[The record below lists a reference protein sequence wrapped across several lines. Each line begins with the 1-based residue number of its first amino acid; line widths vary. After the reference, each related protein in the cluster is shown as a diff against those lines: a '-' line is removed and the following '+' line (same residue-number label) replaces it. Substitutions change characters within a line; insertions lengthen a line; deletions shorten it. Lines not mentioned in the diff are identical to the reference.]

1 MVDGGNPEPGGR
13 LPLTGIRVI
22 EISSWVMAPSAGA
35 ILASYG
41 ADVVKVEP
49 SGGSDPIR
57 AYTVEVDGTTIE
69 PTFELSNSGK
79 RGITL
84 DLANDAGREVLE
96 RFIADADVFLTNLRP
111 ASLERTGLVPET
123 LHERYPSLVIASA
136 TGYGRKGA
144 EVDRAAFDSL
154 AYWSRSGIGKALA
167 PGDEAPV
174 QQTGA
179 MGDLPSGMTLVAGIM
194 MALFARERG
203 QGGVIVDASLLGAGM
218 WTNGWELQLSLLGQT
233 EELRPGLGQRRNPLN
248 NSYRCGDGRWLQFAM
263 FQAPRYWAQLCEAIG
278 RGDLAGDPRFRDL
291 ESILEHADAARAE
304 IAKTLSGYTLDE
316 VAPLLDGADIPWAP
330 ISTIDDLAIDE
341 QARANGFIVTR
352 THRSGREID
361 VVAPPFQ
368 LRGVPLVLAG
378 SPELGQHR
386 EELLLEL
393 GYDWPEIERL
403 DRAGAF

>member
-1 MVDGGNPEPGGR
+1 
-13 LPLTGIRVI
+13 
-22 EISSWVMAPSAGA
+22 MAPSAGA

-57 AYTVEVDGTTIE
+57 AYTVEIDGTTIE

-84 DLANDAGREVLE
+84 DLANDGGREVLE
-96 RFIADADVFLTNLRP
+96 RFIAGADVFLTNLRP
-111 ASLERTGLVPET
+111 ASLERAGLVLET
-123 LHERYPSLVIASA
+123 LHERYPSLVIAGA
-136 TGYGRKGA
+136 TGYGRVGA

-154 AYWSRSGIGKALA
+154 AYWSRGGLGKALA

-179 MGDLPSGMTLVAGIM
+179 MGDLPSGVALVAGIM

-203 QGGVIVDASLLGAGM
+203 HGGVIVDASLLGVGM

-233 EELRPGLGQRRNPLN
+233 EDLRPGQGQRRNPLN
-248 NSYRCGDGRWLQFAM
+248 NCYRCADGRWLQFAM
-263 FQAPRYWAQLCEAIG
+263 FQAGRYWAQLCEAIG
-278 RGDLAGDPRFRDL
+278 RRDLAEDPRFRDL
-291 ESILEHADAARAE
+291 ASILEHADEARLE
-304 IAKTLSGYTLDE
+304 IGETLSGYTLE
-316 VAPLLDGADIPWAP
+316 ELAPLLDGADIPWAP
-330 ISTIDDLAIDE
+330 ISSIDDLAMDE
-341 QARANGFIVTR
+341 QARANGFIIR
-352 THRSGREID
+352 RKHRSGREID

-368 LRGVPLVLAG
+368 LRGVPLVLDG
-378 SPELGQHR
+378 SPEIGQHR